1 MESNTEEYQVVQ
13 PRHVSPESRNS
24 RHGTDELE
32 MKVNSVYQSEEMYE
46 NVLANQEYSAAYPV
60 EEQVT
65 GDDDETVSNVVEQDK
80 PEQVSDVY
88 AVPISKKDRK

>member
-13 PRHVSPESRNS
+13 PRHLSTESKNP

-32 MKVNSVYQSEEMYE
+32 MKVNSIYQSEEMSE
-46 NVLANQEYSAAYPV
+46 NVLTNQEYGTACPV
-60 EEQVT
+60 EERVT
-65 GDDDETVSNVVEQDK
+65 GDDYETVSNVVEQDR